1 MMLGLAAQ
9 QCWALMSVA
18 VGSLCQYPS
27 LLGLA
32 LPPDPMMVGLGAQQ
46 TLVAVGPAN
55 QDPLN
60 MGPAFRT

>member
-46 TLVAVGPAN
+46 TLVAVGPAKS
-55 QDPLN
+55 
-60 MGPAFRT
+60 GPIKYGPCF